1 MGPTQYGIRG
11 LIKDAGHEFH
21 VIGHT
26 GPASACFPLR
36 VGKALL
42 HTLTLPLVH
51 HFSFIFRRSE
61 NRNQAPDPRVSGIA
75 ELVHFSYT
83 CVSNTRKAESESCN
97 RLLLNTRCGTSWVQT
112 NLFKRGL
119 GPAARIWVQFRT
131 VPPPREGASSA
142 HQVLILKGH
151 RVLIARQLPLRGSV
165 DYRT

>member
-1 MGPTQYGIRG
+1 MNQPTVAIVWHREQLWNQSNVRHKFDSSPRFDPCVSPSSPNPILSRQAGTTCTNGPSSVWDKGINQGCWSRVPRHRAH
-11 LIKDAGHEFH
+11 L
-21 VIGHT
+21 T
-26 GPASACFPLR
+26 TSACFPFR

-112 NLFKRGL
+112 NLL
-119 GPAARIWVQFRT
+119 
-131 VPPPREGASSA
+131 
-142 HQVLILKGH
+142 
-151 RVLIARQLPLRGSV
+151 
-165 DYRT
+165 